1 MIFVGT
7 DIVPIIRI
15 ENLIK
20 KKGEHFL
27 NHVYTKLEQNLC
39 DVKYSPFIHYS
50 GKFAA
55 KEAVMKALGTG
66 TRGVRWK
73 DVEIIRFPGN
83 APIINLH
90 SSALK
95 RANQIGVKHFALS
108 LSHSKEYAVASVVGE
123 SSLGNR
129 LDD

>member
-55 KEAVMKALGTG
+55 KEAVKKAFLSSKLFYNLPLISIEIQNDEDGTPL
-66 TRGVRWK
+66 VNIFQESIK
-73 DVEIIRFPGN
+73 YKQ
-83 APIINLH
+83 L
-90 SSALK
+90 
-95 RANQIGVKHFALS
+95 QIS
-108 LSHSKEYAVASVVGE
+108 ISHAGEYATATAILE
-123 SSLGNR
+123 L
-129 LDD
+129 